1 MSSVLSF
8 FFNDTATTAIYTL
21 SLHDALPIYDVL
33 CAFPEDEAPEL
44 GKLVEA
50 FDDRQERI
58 PLQRAVLAGETGPAV
73 GEEDLGLADPAGIE
87 EQLAG
92 LRLRDRIL
100 EADPELEVAEGDP
113 ARLAAPPGVDELLA
127 IGEQLEER
135 GAGLRSERFF
145 EPGGEDERARRD
157 LHRTPAIQR
166 ATASF
171 VAPLN

>member
-73 GEEDLGLADPAGIE
+73 GEKDLGLADRKST
-87 EQLAG
+87 
-92 LRLRDRIL
+92 RLNSSHSQISYAVFCL
-100 EADPELEVAEGDP
+100 KKKTQYNYL
-113 ARLAAPPGVDELLA
+113 
-127 IGEQLEER
+127 
-135 GAGLRSERFF
+135 
-145 EPGGEDERARRD
+145 
-157 LHRTPAIQR
+157 TC
-166 ATASF
+166 
-171 VAPLN
+171 